1 VGYSFLQKIKI
12 IKKLFPFPG
21 RAFLCCN
28 YSLLISVLNNINN
41 LKIKKR

>member
-21 RAFLCCN
+21 RAFCAATTP
-28 YSLLISVLNNINN
+28 LLISVLN
-41 LKIKKR
+41 KH